1 MAASK
6 FGNLRL
12 KQDTINY
19 LKRLKLAFEIADGGA
34 PMTNDD
40 FIAKLVEAVQE
51 GNKPIWEAFNELNKT
66 IDCLGRKLAEERKRL
81 R

>member
-1 MAASK
+1 MAAK

-12 KQDTINY
+12 KQDTINN
-19 LKRLKLAFEIADGGA
+19 LKPLKMAFEIADGGA

-51 GNKPIWEAFNELNKT
+51 GNKPVWDAYTKLLETLDAI
-66 IDCLGRKLAEERKRL
+66 RKMPISRH
-81 R
+81 

>member
-1 MAASK
+1 MAAGK

-12 KQDTINY
+12 KQDTINN
-19 LKRLKLAFEIADGGA
+19 LKRLKLAYEIAEGGM

-40 FIAKLVEAVQE
+40 FIAKLVEAVRE

-66 IDCLGRKLAEERKRL
+66 IDSLGRKIAEERKK
-81 R
+81 